1 MKKAITL
8 AKRIN
13 KITNTNVFE
22 NTRKRKV
29 VDARSLLTFILY
41 NYHNMTLQSI
51 ADFLESNGKSSD
63 HSTVL
68 YSINSFQ
75 TNKRYNIKLEEWLK
89 LLTTKKENKNKA
101 KREFLKLKANH
112 LNIKNINKI
121 VDVIDNLEKEQLADE
136 SS

>member
-1 MKKAITL
+1 MKKAITI

-101 KREFLKLKANH
+101 KREYIKHKANI
-112 LNIKNINKI
+112 LNDRDVDKVAELVDRINISI
-121 VDVIDNLEKEQLADE
+121 I
-136 SS
+136 